1 VVEGWS
7 LYNTGIGPGGRGE
20 EGAGKKRDE
29 DQQRNGREKGSE
41 KRGKE
46 RETKRSSH
54 PKWRWWI

>member
-1 VVEGWS
+1 

-29 DQQRNGREKGSE
+29 DQQRNGREKVSE